1 VKKTAARLIRIVPSF
16 AKLPPG
22 TIEYLLRHM
31 SIEELPSK
39 TVVLHEGQVAD
50 SLCVLAKGL
59 VQLFTSLG
67 KSEATVLVLHP
78 VTAFGVDAVLRNSVL
93 LTSARTV
100 RTCRIVRIPADSVR
114 ELVEQSQEFRH
125 VVMND
130 LTLSHEN
137 VVRELKNMRLRTA
150 FQRLV
155 AWILAMQAQAGTSS
169 EIELPYDKS
178 LLAARL
184 GMSPETLSR
193 DLARLTDLGV
203 TVRGRR
209 LTISDSNTL
218 SLSVAVDELSRPSV
232 P

>member
-1 VKKTAARLIRIVPSF
+1 MPAD
-16 AKLPPG
+16 
-22 TIEYLLRHM
+22 
-31 SIEELPSK
+31 SIEFLLPRLSIEDLPSK
-39 TVVLHEGQVAD
+39 TVVLREGQVAD

-59 VQLFTSLG
+59 VQIFTSLG
-67 KSEATVLVLHP
+67 RSEATVLVLHP

-93 LTSARTV
+93 LTSARAV
-100 RTCRIVRIPADSVR
+100 RTCRIVRIPANDVR
-114 ELVEQSQEFRH
+114 ELVEQNQEFRQ
-125 VVMND
+125 VIMND
-130 LTLSHEN
+130 LALSHEN
-137 VVRELKNMRLRTA
+137 VVRELKNMRLRTG

-155 AWILAMQAQAGTSS
+155 AWIVAMQAQAGASS

-203 TVRGRR
+203 TVRGRW
-209 LTISDSNTL
+209 LTISDTNTL
-218 SLSVAVDELSRPSV
+218 GLSVTVDELNRPSI